1 MTERDRSAVK
11 AGLERAAFE
20 HRRRQLR
27 TRLPECACLRCM
39 SVVYVEDENCAECHA
54 ARPENGWP
62 VLGDV
67 PDLWLGKLLDNRY
80 LIVKQLGQGASAAV
94 YRAESMSISRQ
105 FAIKIIHTGQGQN
118 SELIVERLSREVE
131 ALGRLR
137 NPHIVSFYEV
147 LELSG
152 QYVAVVMDLIEGQTL
167 EALVASRGPLSVGRA
182 STLLRQI
189 ANGLFEAHQIGM
201 IHRDLKPENI
211 MVERLPAGDDFVYVL
226 DFGIVQIEGHQAG
239 AHMTHGFIGTPLYAS
254 PEQAFAG
261 TIDHRSDIYSLGV
274 VLFFMLT
281 GRPPFVSNNVYEVLR
296 MQIRTPAPKL
306 SAIKPDLV
314 FPAALE
320 DLLQRMM
327 AKSPEE
333 RPRDL
338 SQVIEEL
345 DYLIALGPSDIY
357 AQEPGRARES
367 SASFGAVPTSRGA
380 APSVGF
386 ERSEHQSGETIQG
399 GLTRKPVE
407 TPLFMRQD
415 TPTRQM
421 MPQVKPLPARVSFNV
436 AEPEEEIVGLA
447 VPTIDFSS
455 TVEISEK
462 SNIPSSLLC
471 GAFSQAPLHVVLE
484 ENSDLLKIYKDLASP
499 PRVVSVPNKSAS
511 CAIGLTS
518 TDVLLGHDDGSLSQI
533 ALDSSDVKQHFL
545 DVRQVPITAIAADIR
560 GRMIVAGSSSG
571 RLYVYTSRKQEEWS
585 RLRSGSAVQSL
596 ALSDDNEALAVA
608 REGGQIE
615 IYQMATPRTPVL
627 EIAAGG
633 SVSTMAVSADN
644 YFLAVAVDQT
654 VIKLFHMLT
663 GQLILTRHVDVAKIL
678 SLRFS
683 EASRPIVF
691 FERNHQLEVQDLQA
705 MMVNVRA

>member
-1 MTERDRSAVK
+1 MTERDQSAIK
-11 AGLERAAFE
+11 TGLERAAFE

-27 TRLPECACLRCM
+27 TRLPDCACLSCM
-39 SVVYVEDENCAECHA
+39 SVVYVEEERCAECQGV
-54 ARPENGWP
+54 RPENGWAL
-62 VLGDV
+62 LGDV
-67 PDLWLGKLLDNRY
+67 PELWLGKVLDNRY
-80 LIVKQLGQGASAAV
+80 LIIKQLGQGASAAV

-147 LELSG
+147 LQLSG
-152 QYVAVVMDLIEGQTL
+152 QYVAVVMDLIEGHTL
-167 EALVASRGPLSVGRA
+167 EALVASQGSLSIGRA

-226 DFGIVQIEGHQAG
+226 DFGIVQIEGYQAG
-239 AHMTHGFIGTPLYAS
+239 VNMTHGFIGTPLYAS

-281 GRPPFVSNNVYEVLR
+281 GRPPFISNNVYEVLR
-296 MQIRTPAPKL
+296 MQIRTPAPRL
-306 SAIKPDLV
+306 NAIRPDLT

-320 DLLQRMM
+320 DLMQRMM

-345 DYLIALGPSDIY
+345 DHLIALGSSDVY
-357 AQEPGRARES
+357 SLEPGRVREQS
-367 SASFGAVPTSRGA
+367 SPHGAVPIPMGT

-386 ERSEHQSGETIQG
+386 ERSEHESGGTIHG
-399 GLTRKPVE
+399 GLTRKPAE
-407 TPLFMRQD
+407 TPLFVRHD
-415 TPTRQM
+415 TPTRQL
-421 MPQVKPLPARVSFNV
+421 MPPEVKPIPARVSFNIT
-436 AEPEEEIVGLA
+436 EPEIADYGLG
-447 VPTIDFSS
+447 VRTDDYSS
-455 TVEISEK
+455 TVEFSEK
-462 SNIPSSLLC
+462 LSQPSARFS
-471 GAFSQAPLHVVLE
+471 GVFSQAPLHVVLE
-484 ENSDLLKIYKDLASP
+484 ENTDVLRIYDDLGNP
-499 PRVVSVPNKSAS
+499 PRLVNVSHKSAS
-511 CAIGLTS
+511 SAMALTE
-518 TDVLLGHDDGSLSQI
+518 TDILLGHSDGSLSQI
-533 ALDSSDVKQHFL
+533 ALDGSDVKQHFL
-545 DVRQVPITAIAADIR
+545 DIRQVPLTAIAADFH

-585 RLRSGSAVQSL
+585 RLRSGTAVQSL
-596 ALSDDNEALAVA
+596 ALSEDNEALAVS

-627 EIAAGG
+627 EIDAGG
-633 SVSTMAVSADN
+633 TVSTMAISSGN
-644 YFLAVAVDQT
+644 YFLAVTVEQT
-654 VIKLFHMLT
+654 IVKLYHMLT
-663 GQLILTRHVDVAKIL
+663 GQLILTKNVDVAKVL

-691 FERNHQLEVQDLQA
+691 FERDNQLQVQDLQA
-705 MMVNVRA
+705 MMVA

>member
-1 MTERDRSAVK
+1 MTERELSAVK
-11 AGLERAAFE
+11 VGLERAAFE

-27 TRLPECACLRCM
+27 SRLPGCACMKCM
-39 SVVYVEDENCAECHA
+39 SVVYVEEENCAECHA
-54 ARPENGWP
+54 PRPDNGWP
-62 VLGDV
+62 ALADV
-67 PDLWLGKLLDNRY
+67 PDLWLGKLLDGRY
-80 LIVKQLGQGASAAV
+80 LVVKQLGQGASAAV

-167 EALVASRGPLSVGRA
+167 EALVAHQGPLSVSRA

-226 DFGIVQIEGHQAG
+226 DFGIVQIEGHQSG
-239 AHMTHGFIGTPLYAS
+239 ANMTHGFIGTPLYAS

-281 GRPPFVSNNVYEVLR
+281 GRPPFISNNVYEVLR
-296 MQIRTPAPKL
+296 MQIRTPAPRL
-306 SAIKPDLV
+306 NVLKPDLV
-314 FPAALE
+314 VPAALE
-320 DLLQRMM
+320 DLMQRMM
-327 AKSPEE
+327 AKTPEE

-345 DYLIALGPSDIY
+345 DHLIAAGPSDAY
-357 AQEPGRARES
+357 AIEQGRAREN
-367 SASFGAVPTSRGA
+367 SAPFGAVPIPRGT
-380 APSVGF
+380 APSLGF
-386 ERSEHQSGETIQG
+386 ERSEHQSGDTMQG
-399 GLTRKPVE
+399 GMTRKPAE
-407 TPLFMRQD
+407 TPLFVRQD
-415 TPTRQM
+415 TPTRQL
-421 MPQVKPLPARVSFNV
+421 MPQVTPIPARVSYGV
-436 AEPEEEIVGLA
+436 VDAQEEDFGLA

-462 SNIPSSLLC
+462 SSLQSSCFC
-471 GAFSQAPLHVVLE
+471 GTFSKAPIHVVLE
-484 ENSDLLKIYKDLASP
+484 QDSDLLKVYTNLTSP
-499 PRVVSVPNKSAS
+499 PRVVRISNKSKS
-511 CAIGLTS
+511 CAIGLTG
-518 TDVLLGHDDGSLSQI
+518 TDILLGNDDGSLSQI
-533 ALDSSDVKQHFL
+533 ALDGSDIKQHFL
-545 DVRQVPITAIAADIR
+545 DVRKVPLTAIAADFR

-571 RLYVYTSRKQEEWS
+571 RLYVQAARKQEEWS
-585 RLRSGSAVQSL
+585 RLRSGTAVQSL
-596 ALSDDNEALAVA
+596 ALSEDNESLAVA
-608 REGGQIE
+608 RDGGLIE

-627 EIAAGG
+627 EIDAGG
-633 SVSTMAVSADN
+633 SVFAMAISADN
-644 YFLAVAVDQT
+644 YFLAAAMDHSI
-654 VIKLFHMLT
+654 IKLFHMLT
-663 GQLILTRHVDVAKIL
+663 GQLILTRHVNATKIL
-678 SLRFS
+678 SMRFS

-691 FERNHQLEVQDLQA
+691 FEHEQQLQVQDLQS
-705 MMVNVRA
+705 MKIEVRA